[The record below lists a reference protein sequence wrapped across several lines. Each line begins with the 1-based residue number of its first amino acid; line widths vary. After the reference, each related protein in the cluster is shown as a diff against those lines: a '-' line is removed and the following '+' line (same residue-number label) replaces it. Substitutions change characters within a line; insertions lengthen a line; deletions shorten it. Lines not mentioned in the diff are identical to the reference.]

1 MTKEEKIYIYIYICR
16 EREREKEKRGQES
29 VGKGEGRGRGRSGRV
44 GDCGKAGT
52 VGWRVKKGKEK
63 LKRNQ
68 KEKYL
73 YSTRPQHQSK
83 SSDERTAVKS

>member
-1 MTKEEKIYIYIYICR
+1 MTKEEKIYIYIFIYV
-16 EREREKEKRGQES
+16 EREKEREDKR
-29 VGKGEGRGRGRSGRV
+29 VWGRGRKRRAGQVGSGLWEGGRV
-44 GDCGKAGT
+44 GLK
-52 VGWRVKKGKEK
+52 VKKGRKK
-63 LKRNQ
+63 LKQNQ